1 MFSPNSPLEI
11 GVVKLSSIGLVTRFL
26 EYDCVKVDSERGNRT
41 KAAIKLVQDSNLQR
55 TAWEVLTLGLLGRQP
70 EHGLIVCEAQEHQ

>member
-1 MFSPNSPLEI
+1 
-11 GVVKLSSIGLVTRFL
+11 
-26 EYDCVKVDSERGNRT
+26 VKVDSERWNRT